1 MGSGFLTGIVAI
13 VDSDG
18 NRIDLPNENGD
29 YAPVELQLGTG
40 LTATKTTNGSLTR
53 VTLNAT
59 GGGGG
64 VTPRVVNLDP
74 GFDGSQTFNGDGS
87 AGATQIYPFT
97 ILFAGQDDDAV
108 YNFDS
113 VAVEEGWIVL
123 FDFEG
128 TDATIEIQNQ
138 EDPLALL
145 TIDDNTK
152 QVTGI
157 YFNDGDWRLIQI
169 HFQVS

>member
-13 VDSDG
+13 VDADG

-40 LTATKTTNGSLTR
+40 ITATKSTNGSLTR
-53 VTLNAT
+53 VTLNAS
-59 GGGGG
+59 GGG
-64 VTPRVVNLDP
+64 VTPRVVNLFP
-74 GFDGSQTFNGDGS
+74 GDDGSQTFNGDGS

-97 ILFAGQDDDAV
+97 ILFTGQDGDAI
-108 YNFDS
+108 YDFDS
-113 VAVEEGWIVL
+113 VGVEEGWIVL
-123 FDFEG
+123 FDIEG
-128 TDATIEIQNQ
+128 TDAT
-138 EDPLALL
+138 L
-145 TIDDNTK
+145 TIKNQGFQTLIVLDPSENTK

-169 HFQVS
+169 RMQVS

>member
-1 MGSGFLTGIVAI
+1 MGSGFLIGVVSI

-18 NRIDLPNENGD
+18 NRVDTADENGD
-29 YAPVELQLGTG
+29 HAPIELQLGTG
-40 LTATKTTNGSLTR
+40 LTATTSKNGSLTR
-53 VTLNAT
+53 VTLNAA

-64 VTPRVVNLDP
+64 VTPRVINLNP
-74 GFDGSQTFNGDGS
+74 GFDDSQTFNGDGS

-97 ILFAGQDDDAV
+97 ILFTGQDGDAV

-113 VAVEEGWIVL
+113 VGVEEGWIVL
-123 FDFEG
+123 FDIEG
-128 TDATIEIQNQ
+128 TDATLEIQNQ
-138 EDPLALL
+138 EDTLAVL
-145 TIDDNTK
+145 TISDNTK

-169 HFQVS
+169 HFNVS